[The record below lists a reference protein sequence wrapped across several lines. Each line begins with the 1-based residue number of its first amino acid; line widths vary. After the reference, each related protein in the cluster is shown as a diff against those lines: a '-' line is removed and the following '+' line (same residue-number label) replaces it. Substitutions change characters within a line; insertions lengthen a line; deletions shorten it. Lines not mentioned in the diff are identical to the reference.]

1 MNGYNLLCKMNE
13 TDIIKRS
20 FKMER
25 RKFKYLFW
33 LAVALS
39 VVFLMVCFC
48 GLVYAD
54 KGITIEKDGT
64 IWINKGEDNEIL
76 KKEALQRIYEEINLK
91 LDIMVKEFR
100 ANRGFIDDIEKQK
113 RNEQLQRI
121 QTYTDKFDFVR

>member
-1 MNGYNLLCKMNE
+1 M
-13 TDIIKRS
+13 D
-20 FKMER
+20 R

-33 LAVALS
+33 LAVAFS